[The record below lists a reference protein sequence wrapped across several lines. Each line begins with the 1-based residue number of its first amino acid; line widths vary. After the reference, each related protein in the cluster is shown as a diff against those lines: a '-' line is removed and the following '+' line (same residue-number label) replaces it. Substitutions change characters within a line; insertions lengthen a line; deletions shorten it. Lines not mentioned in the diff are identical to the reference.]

1 MSRDIVEKPKYIELE
16 KDSNSNLLTTKIT
29 HGEAYNLIKQYRN
42 DQDIIEDYEN
52 KVLKILNSSVVLS
65 MVYFT
70 YLVIMICIL
79 FYTKRL
85 IVVLAILVSIVAML
99 IILKASKFPNNL
111 IDKETVKLKGKAKA
125 KLEVKSNTTIS
136 NTRLYEI
143 DNLRFVI
150 VDLFVTRHKFVEI
163 QTLGGEHILVEL
175 DNRLIEQLR
184 SVEDTENALILLT
197 KDEYD
202 YLIN

>member
-125 KLEVKSNTTIS
+125 KLEVKYNTTIS

>member
-1 MSRDIVEKPKYIELE
+1 MVRF
-16 KDSNSNLLTTKIT
+16 NL
-29 HGEAYNLIKQYRN
+29 
-42 DQDIIEDYEN
+42 
-52 KVLKILNSSVVLS
+52 S
-65 MVYFT
+65 
-70 YLVIMICIL
+70 
-79 FYTKRL
+79 
-85 IVVLAILVSIVAML
+85 
-99 IILKASKFPNNL
+99 
-111 IDKETVKLKGKAKA
+111 KETVKLKGKAKA